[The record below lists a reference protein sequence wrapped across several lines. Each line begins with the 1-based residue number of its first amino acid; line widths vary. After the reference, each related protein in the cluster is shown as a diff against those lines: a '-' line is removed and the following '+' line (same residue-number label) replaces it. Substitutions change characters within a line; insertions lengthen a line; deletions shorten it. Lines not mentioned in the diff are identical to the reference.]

1 MMLERESH
9 SQVLGPPSTDRGES
23 LTSHSTSH
31 HHASGH
37 YKLGSSYRLR
47 IGSTSAQWVLDVTS
61 PSADTRV
68 LIGRVGL
75 IGE

>member
-37 YKLGSSYRLR
+37 YKLGSSPHRQYLGTVGVRRHQSLSR
-47 IGSTSAQWVLDVTS
+47 HSQAEWVL
-61 PSADTRV
+61 SAES
-68 LIGRVGL
+68 GAG
-75 IGE
+75 